1 MEMLKINHLV
11 VQSNEGK
18 QILNGVNIQINEGE
32 IHIIMGPNGA
42 GKSTICKSIMHH
54 PHYSIISGSIFY
66 NEEDLTQATAYEM
79 AKKGIYYINQ
89 TPIEI
94 EGITNAELYR
104 TALLDNGQ
112 SVDIFSFNKKCNEIC
127 KKLDLPKTF
136 LHRNVNEG
144 MSGGE
149 RKKNELLGMWLL
161 EPDFIILD
169 EIDSGLDV
177 DALKTVGENILEYQ
191 KLKNASVL
199 IITHQQKLI
208 DLLKPQYVHIMKDGV
223 ILESG
228 DIALAKEIEKHG
240 FSKYLGANEVSE
252 KEQDE

>member
-1 MEMLKINHLV
+1 MLKIDHLV
-11 VQSNEGK
+11 VHSIEDK
-18 QILNGVNIQINEGE
+18 SILNGVNLKINENE
-32 IHIIMGPNGA
+32 IHVIMGPNGA

-54 PHYSIISGSIFY
+54 PSYKIISGNIFFFD
-66 NEEDLTQATAYEM
+66 EDITNATPYEI

-104 TALLDNGQ
+104 TALLDNGKPM
-112 SVDIFSFNKKCNEIC
+112 DIFSFNKKCNEIC
-127 KKLDLPKTF
+127 KKLDLPKSF

-161 EPDFIILD
+161 EPKFVIFD

-177 DALKTVGENILEYQ
+177 DALKIVGENILEYQ
-191 KLKNASVL
+191 KQFNASVL

-208 DLLKPQYVHIMKDGV
+208 DMINPQYIHIMKNGA
-223 ILESG
+223 IEKSG
-228 DIALAKEIEKHG
+228 DITLAKEIEKNG
-240 FSKYLGANEVSE
+240 FSKYFGANEVSE
-252 KEQDE
+252 NSNEE

>member
-1 MEMLKINHLV
+1 MLKIDHLV
-11 VQSNEGK
+11 VQSIEEK
-18 QILNGVNIQINEGE
+18 QILNGVNLKINENE
-32 IHIIMGPNGA
+32 IHVIMGPNGA

-54 PHYSIISGSIFY
+54 PSYKIISGNIFF
-66 NEEDLTQATAYEM
+66 EEDDITKVTPYEV

-104 TALLDNGQ
+104 TALIDNNRPM
-112 SVDIFSFNKKCNEIC
+112 DIFAFNKKCNEIC
-127 KKLDLPKTF
+127 KKLELPKSF

-161 EPDFIILD
+161 EPKFVIFD

-177 DALKTVGENILEYQ
+177 DALKIVGENILEYQ
-191 KLKNASVL
+191 EQTKASVL

-208 DLLKPQYVHIMKDGV
+208 DMLKPQFVHIMRDGV
-223 ILESG
+223 LIKSG
-228 DIALAKEIEKHG
+228 DITLAKEIEKNG
-240 FSKYLGANEVSE
+240 FSNYFGANEVSE
-252 KEQDE
+252 NRNDE